1 MNPLIGAD
9 DPEVPVWASYTDV
22 AMNVL
27 VVLLLYLFTQ
37 AVYSTMTE
45 TDMVLVRQEQQQM
58 RDSVMDAL
66 PAELKND
73 VTVAEDG
80 QLMRY
85 RFADQV
91 LFDSGDANLK
101 DSGKTILSIMGRV
114 FQSKALVGSSTHFS
128 HIQVEGHTDD
138 IRIHNGS
145 YGSNWELSS
154 ARATSVV
161 QYLADDAGLDPKL
174 LSATGYSQ
182 YRPLADNDS
191 DLARAHNRRIEVV
204 VVYSIRSA
212 AAIKK

>member
-1 MNPLIGAD
+1 
-9 DPEVPVWASYTDV
+9 
-22 AMNVL
+22 VL

-80 QLMRY
+80 QLIRY

-138 IRIHNGS
+138 IRIHNAS